1 MAMLMGPAIKCY
13 RFRSGRVQGG
23 EQQPSANSP
32 IYIFNYFD
40 ALGQHTAPLLKF
52 VRFVKV
58 KVKVK
63 VKAKAKVK
71 VKVKAKAKFK
81 RTKQTK

>member
-1 MAMLMGPAIKCY
+1 MEIVSTAIEK
-13 RFRSGRVQGG
+13 
-23 EQQPSANSP
+23 N
-32 IYIFNYFD
+32 
-40 ALGQHTAPLLKF
+40 TAPLLKF

-63 VKAKAKVK
+63 AKAK